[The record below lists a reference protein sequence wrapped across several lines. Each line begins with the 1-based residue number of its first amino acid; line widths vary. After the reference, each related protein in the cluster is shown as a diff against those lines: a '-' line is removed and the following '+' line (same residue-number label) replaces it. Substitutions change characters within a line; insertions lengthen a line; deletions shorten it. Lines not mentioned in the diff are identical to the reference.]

1 MVDFTLEKD
10 HVSIF
15 VGIYSEFFNRI
26 LICLYIYDYA
36 KSITIFIYLETPIL
50 GSRLPIRRETMKT
63 ALEHHFEHVEER
75 KQSKMQTLGASNPH
89 NNNKDKHRQNA
100 KITADTVGE
109 IFNVGPGIYIYI
121 VFILSNGI
129 KIFWRK

>member
-1 MVDFTLEKD
+1 
-10 HVSIF
+10 
-15 VGIYSEFFNRI
+15 
-26 LICLYIYDYA
+26 
-36 KSITIFIYLETPIL
+36 
-50 GSRLPIRRETMKT
+50 MKT

-109 IFNVGPGIYIYI
+109 IFNVGPGMYI
-121 VFILSNGI
+121 VWRSRMAHCKHVYVSLST
-129 KIFWRK
+129 

>member
-1 MVDFTLEKD
+1 MEDFTLEKD

-109 IFNVGPGIYIYI
+109 IFNVGPGIFTL
-121 VFILSNGI
+121 FILSNSTGNI
-129 KIFWRK
+129 T

>member
-1 MVDFTLEKD
+1 MGDFTLEKD

-15 VGIYSEFFNRI
+15 VGIYSEFF
-26 LICLYIYDYA
+26 ICLYIYDYA
-36 KSITIFIYLETPIL
+36 KSITIFIYIETPIL

-109 IFNVGPGIYIYI
+109 IFNVGPGMYI
-121 VFILSNGI
+121 VFILSNVT
-129 KIFWRK
+129 

>member
-1 MVDFTLEKD
+1 M
-10 HVSIF
+10 
-15 VGIYSEFFNRI
+15 
-26 LICLYIYDYA
+26 ICLYIYDYA
-36 KSITIFIYLETPIL
+36 KSITIFIYIETPIL

-109 IFNVGPGIYIYI
+109 IFNVGPGIYILCLFYLMSHEKY
-121 VFILSNGI
+121 FGEN
-129 KIFWRK
+129 KITKMKQ

>member
-1 MVDFTLEKD
+1 MSSSLRVSPCLVGQTSEIATFLWVSCNILYFYD
-10 HVSIF
+10 HAIFYNHVISI
-15 VGIYSEFFNRI
+15 
-26 LICLYIYDYA
+26 
-36 KSITIFIYLETPIL
+36 ETPIL

-109 IFNVGPGIYIYI
+109 IFNVGPGIY
-121 VFILSNGI
+121 L
-129 KIFWRK
+129 